1 MLTAQPV
8 YTVRCMGCCMVL
20 VNDGYILVFTVF
32 VCKWVVTWRSWM
44 NVILAGVQASRYI
57 ELFIQ
62 SIQISLVHR
71 LSIRH
76 ENARFIIITLTETPK
91 HAILY

>member
-32 VCKWVVTWRSWM
+32 VCKWSSH
-44 NVILAGVQASRYI
+44 LE
-57 ELFIQ
+57 ELDERDLGGSPGI
-62 SIQISLVHR
+62 
-71 LSIRH
+71 
-76 ENARFIIITLTETPK
+76 
-91 HAILY
+91 